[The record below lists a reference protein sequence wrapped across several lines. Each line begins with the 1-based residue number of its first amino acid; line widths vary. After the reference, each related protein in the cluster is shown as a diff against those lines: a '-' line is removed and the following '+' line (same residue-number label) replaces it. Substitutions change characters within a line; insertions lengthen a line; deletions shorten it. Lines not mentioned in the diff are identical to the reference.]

1 MPGDAAAIR
10 TALLRRRDTL
20 VRTARDEAADI
31 SDQLDRPRPL
41 ESEEASQVSEELY
54 TLGMLSDT
62 QRREVEQID
71 AALQALE
78 AGRYGRCGECGTEI
92 DDARLEALPHA
103 TLCAGHAAARETGY
117 NRAPRAVKL

>member
-1 MPGDAAAIR
+1 VPGDAAAIR

-71 AALQALE
+71 AALPALE
-78 AGRYGRCGECGTEI
+78 AGRCAECGTEI
-92 DDARLEALPHA
+92 DDARLAALPHA